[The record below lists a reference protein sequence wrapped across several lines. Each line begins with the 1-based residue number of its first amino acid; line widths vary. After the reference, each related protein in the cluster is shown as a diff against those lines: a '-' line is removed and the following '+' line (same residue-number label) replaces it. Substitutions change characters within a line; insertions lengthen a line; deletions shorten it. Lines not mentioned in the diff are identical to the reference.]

1 MNEYQLRK
9 LAHKLATNAADFGS
23 YFQLIAR
30 ISKWSD
36 ARLMAAIKKV
46 A

>member
-9 LAHKLATNAADFGS
+9 LAYKLATNDQEFAT
-23 YFQLIAR
+23 YFELIAR

>member
-9 LAHKLATNAADFGS
+9 LANKLNTSAPDFNS
-23 YFQLIAR
+23 YFDLIAR
-30 ISKWSD
+30 ISKWSTE
-36 ARLMAAIKKV
+36 RLMAEIKKV

>member
-9 LAHKLATNAADFGS
+9 LANKLATNSSDFDS
-23 YFQLIAR
+23 YFELIAR

>member
-9 LAHKLATNAADFGS
+9 LANKLNTSAPDFDT
-23 YFQLIAR
+23 YFALIAR

-36 ARLMAAIKKV
+36 ARLMAEIKKV